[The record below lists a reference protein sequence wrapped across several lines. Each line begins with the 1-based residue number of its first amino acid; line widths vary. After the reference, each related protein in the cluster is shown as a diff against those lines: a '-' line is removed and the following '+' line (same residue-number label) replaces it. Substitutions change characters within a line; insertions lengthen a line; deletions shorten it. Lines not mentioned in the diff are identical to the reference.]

1 MGGRTI
7 GRVIAALGVGA
18 AILTSASGLSAQEAD
33 WSSAAAPDPERFAP
47 AIARF
52 AQADAARP
60 VAACGFLFVGSSSI
74 RFWKGLAE
82 DMAPYRVVNRG
93 LAGSRITDVDYYFDQ
108 LVTPYR
114 PRAIVFYGGENDL
127 WGGVSAGALVGDFQR
142 FMTLK
147 TKALGAT
154 PVYFISLKP
163 SLKRL
168 GQRAIQAEVNRRIH
182 DLAETRA
189 DLTYVDVVPAMLE
202 TDGVPKDLFRKDG
215 LHMRPEGYAIWT
227 SAVKPDLAR
236 EADRACGGR
245 KPALAAISGDGPDRG
260 R

>member
-1 MGGRTI
+1 MGRGMI
-7 GRVIAALGVGA
+7 GRWGAALALGG
-18 AILTSASGLSAQEAD
+18 AILGSASGLSAREAD

-47 AIARF
+47 TLARF
-52 AQADAARP
+52 AQTDQAHP
-60 VAACGFLFVGSSSI
+60 PAACGFLFVGSSSI
-74 RFWKGLAE
+74 RFWKSLAA

-127 WGGVSAGALVGDFQR
+127 WGGVSASALVGDFQR
-142 FMTLK
+142 FMALK
-147 TKALGAT
+147 TRALGAT

-168 GQRAIQAEVNRRIH
+168 GQKAVQAEVNRRIQ
-182 DLAETRA
+182 DYAATRA
-189 DLTYVDVVPAMLE
+189 DLTYVDVVPSMVDAAGAPL
-202 TDGVPKDLFRKDG
+202 DLFGKDG

-227 SAVKPDLAR
+227 AALKPDLAR
-236 EADRACGGR
+236 AATRPCGGGR
-245 KPALAAISGDGPDRG
+245 RLAISRDAGPTRS
-260 R
+260 

>member
-1 MGGRTI
+1 MGGRFI
-7 GRVIAALGVGA
+7 GRWLAALGVGA
-18 AILTSASGLSAQEAD
+18 AVLTSASGLSAQEAD

-47 AIARF
+47 TIARF

-74 RFWKGLAE
+74 RFWKSLAQ

-93 LAGSRITDVDYYFDQ
+93 LAGSRIVDVDYYFDQ

-127 WGGVSAGALVGDFQR
+127 WAGEGASALVGDFQR
-142 FMTLK
+142 FMRLK
-147 TKALGAT
+147 TKALGDT

-163 SLKRL
+163 SLKRR
-168 GQRAIQAEVNRRIH
+168 GQRGVQAEANRRIR
-182 DLAETRA
+182 DLAETRT
-189 DLTYVDVVPAMLE
+189 DLTYVDVVPSMLE
-202 TDGVPKDLFRKDG
+202 ADGAPRDLFRKDG

-236 EADRACGGR
+236 EADRACGGH
-245 KPALAAISGDGPDRG
+245 KTSLAAISGDGPGRDR
-260 R
+260 

>member
-1 MGGRTI
+1 MGRRMI
-7 GRVIAALGVGA
+7 GRIVAALGVGV

-52 AQADAARP
+52 AQADQARP
-60 VAACGFLFVGSSSI
+60 PAPCGFLFVGSSSI
-74 RFWKGLAE
+74 RFWKSLPQ

-93 LAGSRITDVDYYFDQ
+93 LAGSRITDVDYYFDR

-127 WGGVSAGALVGDFQR
+127 WGGVSATALVGDFQR
-142 FMTLK
+142 FLALK

-168 GQRAIQAEVNRRIH
+168 GQRAVQAEVNRRIS
-182 DLAETRA
+182 DLAATRG
-189 DLTYVDVVPAMLE
+189 DLTYVDVVPAM
-202 TDGVPKDLFRKDG
+202 TDADGALKDVFRKDG

-227 SAVKPDLAR
+227 SVVKPDLAR
-236 EADRACGGR
+236 EAGDACVAPRAAVTTR
-245 KPALAAISGDGPDRG
+245 S
-260 R
+260 